1 MNRSTIRRG
10 LAPAIALA
18 ALATASPAHAQVGGL
33 TGALP
38 QPGDLTG
45 GLPLPG
51 DLTGVLPGELPGG
64 DLPGELPGGDL
75 PGDLAGGL
83 PLPGDLAGG
92 LPLPGDATGGTGT
105 GAAPGGGSGAPAG
118 SAGDQ
123 LDASAP
129 VIAGPSRA
137 ATVRVDSRG
146 RFRLTG
152 VSVTCPAACSVS
164 VKVDAAGGGTQFVRR
179 TYGVRAGG
187 TLQLKKL
194 KVSKKGLRALRT
206 RGVARVVA
214 TVKAGSVGRGI
225 GLKLKPARP

>member
-64 DLPGELPGGDL
+64 D
-75 PGDLAGGL
+75 
-83 PLPGDLAGG
+83 LPGDLAGG